1 MALTKITPQMFDTS
15 AAGHDF
21 NIDNGTFVVD
31 ASANRVGIGTA
42 TPSTLLH
49 VDGTATATT
58 FVGALTGNVTGNVSG
73 TAATVTT
80 AAQTNITSLG
90 TLTALTVSGP
100 IQLTAGAL
108 AAAGNA
114 GLSHRSSDNK
124 VYLQAGSG
132 GFNILDDQQNTH
144 FAIDSAGASSFYGNV
159 GIGTASPG
167 RTLHSLGG
175 SGISTVGKFESGGTQ
190 AYIQL
195 SSNGQADGD
204 SGYIGYDSSKN
215 LTLFTDNTERMR
227 ITSSGNVG
235 IGVTS
240 PQRVLTLSKSD
251 STGVQTQYTNSTTG
265 VGLGDG
271 FTVGIDGSENAE
283 FWNYSNTNMLFANN
297 GTERMRIATDGTAT
311 IGRTI
316 TTTYDNDQG
325 YPLHIQ
331 AAAGNQTYLAISVP
345 GANSGDTGLVVG
357 HDATGTRITNREADP
372 MIFGISST
380 EKMRITS
387 AGAVAIGRTGSI
399 TAACL
404 ELQPPAQISDFS
416 SYILN
421 IGGDEADDA
430 VGTKSGIG
438 FGYTSSARTA
448 APATIGY
455 ETQATTGG
463 TYGDLYF
470 ATRTGDGTGQPTVRM
485 RINSDGHV
493 TAPYNPAFRA
503 YLSTEQTSNGLVSS
517 GWTDSGL
524 AEGRTYDRDGDFNT
538 STGRFTAPVDGIY
551 LFSVMWD
558 SKASQAG
565 FDLLVNP
572 TNADNG
578 FHIRWEPTGRTDDA
592 WESKHDST
600 HIKLEKND
608 YVMLGIRHAS
618 GTHPVHMGGAYWGH
632 FAGCLIS

>member
-31 ASANRVGIGTA
+31 ASANRVGIGTSS
-42 TPSTLLH
+42 PSEKLD
-49 VDGTATATT
+49 VDGIIQINRTGDHPAIRFLEGGTT
-58 FVGALTGNVTGNVSG
+58 RGYIGSADWAVTGGG
-73 TAATVTT
+73 TADFGISSGSSGNLLLGTNAGVERMRIASDGTIQIPNQNAINELQFTGTEHTNIYSSTT
-80 AAQTNITSLG
+80 AGMDIG
-90 TLTALTVSGP
+90 TT
-100 IQLTAGAL
+100 
-108 AAAGNA
+108 
-114 GLSHRSSDNK
+114 
-124 VYLQAGSG
+124 GSG
-132 GFNILDDQQNTH
+132 YLRFLTNNVERIRILSN
-144 FAIDSAGASSFYGNV
+144 GRV
-159 GIGTASPG
+159 GIGTGANVDYK
-167 RTLHSLGG
+167 LHLEESDTTPVYLSTQNSAGALLVG
-175 SGISTVGKFESGGTQ
+175 NNSEGNSYVSAQTSGKPLLLETE
-190 AYIQL
+190 
-195 SSNGQADGD
+195 
-204 SGYIGYDSSKN
+204 
-215 LTLFTDNTERMR
+215 NTERMR
-227 ITSSGNVG
+227 INARGALVFNPSSGTEVNNSIVAHTNNYMYMFGNTDGLILQNNIVGDARILIDDANTMRFQTSS
-235 IGVTS
+235 
-240 PQRVLTLSKSD
+240 
-251 STGVQTQYTNSTTG
+251 
-265 VGLGDG
+265 
-271 FTVGIDGSENAE
+271 AE
-283 FWNYSNTNMLFANN
+283 
-297 GTERMRIATDGTAT
+297 R
-311 IGRTI
+311 
-316 TTTYDNDQG
+316 
-325 YPLHIQ
+325 
-331 AAAGNQTYLAISVP
+331 
-345 GANSGDTGLVVG
+345 
-357 HDATGTRITNREADP
+357 
-372 MIFGISST
+372 
-380 EKMRITS
+380 MRITS
-387 AGAVAIGRTGSI
+387 AGAVAIGRTSSI

-470 ATRTGDGTGQPTVRM
+470 ATRQGDGTGQPTVRM
-485 RINSDGHV
+485 RINNDGHV

-517 GWTDSGL
+517 GWSDSGL

-558 SKASQAG
+558 SNASQAG

-572 TNADNG
+572 TNAGNG
-578 FHIRWEPTGRTDDA
+578 FHVRWEPTGRSDNA
-592 WESKHDST
+592 WESRHFST
-600 HIKLEKND
+600 HIKLDKDD

-618 GTHPVHMGGAYWGH
+618 GSYPVHMGGGYWGH

>member
-1 MALTKITPQMFDTS
+1 MALTQVSRGLLSTS
-15 AAGHDF
+15 
-21 NIDNGTFVVD
+21 IVDNG
-31 ASANRVGIGTA
+31 N
-42 TPSTLLH
+42 
-49 VDGTATATT
+49 ATA
-58 FVGALTGNVTGNVSG
+58 
-73 TAATVTT
+73 
-80 AAQTNITSLG
+80 IT
-90 TLTALTVSGP
+90 
-100 IQLTAGAL
+100 
-108 AAAGNA
+108 
-114 GLSHRSSDNK
+114 
-124 VYLQAGSG
+124 
-132 GFNILDDQQNTH
+132 
-144 FAIDSAGASSFYGNV
+144 IDSSENV
-159 GIGTASPG
+159 GIGVSSPTA
-167 RTLHSLGG
+167 RLSLPA
-175 SGISTVGKFESGGTQ
+175 Q
-190 AYIQL
+190 A
-195 SSNGQADGD
+195 SGD
-204 SGYIGYDSSKN
+204 SGVARFAIESAVDSNDFTISQYEDGSGTYTLIGQNISLNSGGNVAVLDSAHKTAGVLFDGRGNGQLEFYTGAANASSSKMTIDSSGKVGIGASTVDQKLHLEESGTTPVYLKTQN
-215 LTLFTDNTERMR
+215 SAGALLVGNNSEGNSYVSAQTSGKPLLLETENTERMR
-227 ITSSGNVG
+227 I
-235 IGVTS
+235 
-240 PQRVLTLSKSD
+240 
-251 STGVQTQYTNSTTG
+251 
-265 VGLGDG
+265 
-271 FTVGIDGSENAE
+271 A
-283 FWNYSNTNMLFANN
+283 A
-297 GTERMRIATDGTAT
+297 DGTTT
-311 IGRTI
+311 IGRAI
-316 TTTYDNDQG
+316 TPTYDNDQG

-331 AAAGNQTYLAISVP
+331 AAAGNQTYLSISVP
-345 GANSGDTGLVVG
+345 GAASGNTGLVLG

-387 AGAVAIGRTGSI
+387 AGAVAIGRTASI

-438 FGYTSSARTA
+438 FGYTSSSRTA

-517 GWTDSGL
+517 GWSDSGL

-558 SKASQAG
+558 SNASQAG

-572 TNADNG
+572 TNAGNG
-578 FHIRWEPTGRTDDA
+578 FHVRWEPTGRTDNS
-592 WESKHDST
+592 WESRHYST
-600 HIKLEKND
+600 HIKLDKDD

>member
-297 GTERMRIATDGTAT
+297 GTERMRI
-311 IGRTI
+311 
-316 TTTYDNDQG
+316 
-325 YPLHIQ
+325 
-331 AAAGNQTYLAISVP
+331 
-345 GANSGDTGLVVG
+345 
-357 HDATGTRITNREADP
+357 
-372 MIFGISST
+372 
-380 EKMRITS
+380 TS

-592 WESKHDST
+592 WESKHYST
-600 HIKLEKND
+600 HIKLDKND

-618 GTHPVHMGGAYWGH
+618 GSYPVHMGGAYWGH